1 MLALC
6 NILLWPKCNIDISLY
21 CFIAISYYSCRGRGE
36 WHGLVVSTEECHSNG
51 RRFKSRLFQIFLRPK
66 IDQLLDD
73 PWKTREKPECEATR
87 QGNETRRENEKS
99 GSSERRRKNRQVKA
113 EWLRERKRYMVRS
126 TWEKAI
132 KWFHAIYQQKK
143 ASYSE

>member
-1 MLALC
+1 MPDTTVETTRYVHILNRPSYGYNACMLLIV
-6 NILLWPKCNIDISLY
+6 NK
-21 CFIAISYYSCRGRGE
+21 GE
-36 WHGLVVSTEECHSNG
+36 WHGLVVSTEDCHSKG
-51 RRFKSRLFQIFLRPK
+51 RRFKSRLFQIFSRPK
-66 IDQLLDD
+66 IDQLRDD

-87 QGNETRRENEKS
+87 RGNETRRENEKS
-99 GSSERRRKNRQVKA
+99 GSGERRRKNRQVKA